1 MDGNKA
7 VASALLLYYH
17 LAREGCFCGDET
29 VYIDIDLFE
38 GFRFLDVVVEDGY
51 KPEINEDL
59 LREAAIVYILCDLN
73 DEVVEQEEYFLS
85 SKITNQCIDAYKDGK
100 FSAIP
105 EVETI
110 FSDLMSIKSESEF
123 NFEKFS
129 DVLSKVHAKYV
140 GSVYKGERY
149 GSV

>member
-29 VYIDIDLFE
+29 VYIDSELFE
-38 GFRFLDVVVEDGY
+38 GFRFLDVAVEDGY

-59 LREAAIVYILCDLN
+59 LREAAIIYILCDLN

-85 SKITNQCIDAYKDGK
+85 SKITSQCIAAYKDGR

-105 EVETI
+105 EVGTI
-110 FSDLMSIKSESEF
+110 FSDILSINSESEF

-129 DVLSKVHAKYV
+129 NTLSKVHSKYV
-140 GSVYKGERY
+140 SSVFKGERY
-149 GSV
+149 GNV